1 MKKKNNLFHS
11 LKHLV
16 RGERIN
22 EGWTEESHRPRDWE
36 TIYRNRWAHDKV
48 VRSTHGVNCTGSCS
62 WKIHVKD
69 GIITWETQQT
79 DYPSTGDDFP
89 EYEPRGCTRGASF
102 SWYTYS
108 PTRVKY
114 PYVRGDLYALWKEEL
129 KVADN
134 PVQAWENIVSSEE
147 KRNRYV
153 KARGKGGFVRGT
165 WEDVCQMIG
174 AASIYTIKKY
184 GPDRIVGF
192 SPIPAMSM
200 VSYSGG
206 TRFLSLIG
214 GTILSFYDWYADLPP
229 ASPQ

>member
-1 MKKKNNLFHS
+1 MEKKKNKFFSS

-22 EGWTEESHRPRDWE
+22 DGWTEENPRPRDWE
-36 TIYRNRWAHDKV
+36 SIYRNRWGHDKI

-79 DYPSTGDDFP
+79 DYPSTGEDFP
-89 EYEPRGCTRGASF
+89 EYEPRGCPRGASF

-114 PYVRGDLYALWKEEL
+114 PYVRGDLYALWKDEL
-129 KVADN
+129 SRANN
-134 PVQAWENIVSSEE
+134 PVEAWENIVTNPK
-147 KRNRYV
+147 KREQYV

-165 WEDVCQMIG
+165 WKDITQMI
-174 AASIYTIKKY
+174 AAATIYTIKKY
-184 GPDRIVGF
+184 GPDRVVGF

-200 VSYSGG
+200 VSYSG
-206 TRFLSLIG
+206 
-214 GTILSFYDWYADLPP
+214 
-229 ASPQ
+229 